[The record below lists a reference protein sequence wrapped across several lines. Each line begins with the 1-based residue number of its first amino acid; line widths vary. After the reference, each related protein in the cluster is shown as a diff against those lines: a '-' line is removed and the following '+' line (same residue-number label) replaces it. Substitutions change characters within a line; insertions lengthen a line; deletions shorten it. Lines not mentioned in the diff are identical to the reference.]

1 MRSIFKGSIVALV
14 TPFNQD
20 GSINFDKINELVE
33 WHIESGT
40 NGILPCGT
48 TGESP
53 TLSHDEHDKVVETV
67 VKAVNKRVPVL
78 AGAGSNSTAETVRLV
93 KKAEEVGA
101 DGALVITPY
110 YNKPNQAGLK
120 AHFKKAASE
129 TSLPIVIYNV
139 PGRTGI
145 NIAPETVAEL
155 AEIENITTIKE
166 ASGSMNQA
174 SAILNLCKIDLLSG
188 DDAIN
193 FPLMAIGGCGIISV
207 VANVVPA
214 KMVELTKAVSKGN
227 LPGAEQIHR
236 ELYLICKNMFVD
248 TNPIPVKTALAMMGK
263 IEENFRL
270 PLVPISDENRKI
282 VAETIKPFFNKK

>member
-53 TLSHDEHDKVVETV
+53 TLTHDEHDKVVETV
-67 VKAVNKRVPVL
+67 VKAVNKRIPVL

-110 YNKPNQAGLK
+110 YNKPTQAGLK

-139 PGRTGI
+139 PSRTGI
-145 NIAPETVAEL
+145 NIDPETVAEL
-155 AEIENITTIKE
+155 AEIDNITTIKE
-166 ASGSMNQA
+166 ASGSINQA

-207 VANVVPA
+207 IANVVPA
-214 KMVELTKAVSKGN
+214 KTAALTKAVSKGD
-227 LPGAEQIHR
+227 LPVAEQLHR
-236 ELYLICKNMFVD
+236 ELYLMCKNMFVE

-263 IEENFRL
+263 IEGNFRL
-270 PLVPISDENRKI
+270 PLVPISDKNRKI
-282 VAETIKPFFNKK
+282 VAETIKPFVG

>member
-20 GSINFDKINELVE
+20 GSIDFNKIEELVE

-53 TLSHDEHDKVVETV
+53 TLTHDEHDKVVETV
-67 VKAVNKRVPVL
+67 VKAVNKRIPVL

-139 PGRTGI
+139 PSRTGI
-145 NIAPETVAEL
+145 NIEPETVAEL
-155 AEIENITTIKE
+155 AEIKNITTIKE
-166 ASGSMNQA
+166 ASGSINQA

-188 DDAIN
+188 EDAIN

-214 KMVELTKAVSKGN
+214 KTVALTKAVSKGD
-227 LPGAEQIHR
+227 LPVAEQLHR
-236 ELYLICKNMFVD
+236 ELYLMCKNMFVD

-270 PLVPISDENRKI
+270 PLVPISDENRKV
-282 VAETIKPFFNKK
+282 VAETIKPFVG